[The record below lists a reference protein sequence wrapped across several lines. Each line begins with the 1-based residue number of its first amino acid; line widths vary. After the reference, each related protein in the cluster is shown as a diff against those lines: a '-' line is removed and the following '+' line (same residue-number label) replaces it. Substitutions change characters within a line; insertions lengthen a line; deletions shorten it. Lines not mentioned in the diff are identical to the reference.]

1 MNALRCR
8 EASSPRGMSATS
20 VWIISASP
28 RQLSTYVG
36 SPLPR
41 DRAKGFCLT
50 KEKIAKIRFANAR
63 GAG

>member
-1 MNALRCR
+1 
-8 EASSPRGMSATS
+8 MS
-20 VWIISASP
+20 V
-28 RQLSTYVG
+28 RVG
-36 SPLPR
+36 LDNQRLPPPIVHVCWLTVPR